1 MYYVPLVLWNSIT
14 SLPRLY
20 ALACLWRGKEFLY
33 PEKKNKLH
41 ECDISKS
48 TIHARESQ
56 KKKLTFCSSHLT
68 LTHIGH
74 RKGICLEH
82 LVPLSKCR
90 FTISAKASIKRGS
103 PLSDSARLMPGCF
116 ISPII
121 SRSSS

>member
-33 PEKKNKLH
+33 PEKKNKHH

-56 KKKLTFCSSHLT
+56 KKTHLLLLTSHT
-68 LTHIGH
+68 NTHRTPQGH
-74 RKGICLEH
+74 LFG
-82 LVPLSKCR
+82 
-90 FTISAKASIKRGS
+90 T
-103 PLSDSARLMPGCF
+103 
-116 ISPII
+116 
-121 SRSSS
+121 SSSALQMPLHYIR